1 MKNFTNSISIDYA
14 LVNKLDKDFVKEIIT
29 LLKKINNVD
38 FFDNCTLKFIS
49 AVIHSNDVQT
59 ITYSIYEKDGKDIN
73 ISFKLKNKRYVAT
86 LKNNK
91 NDEFVSIS
99 ASKFDSINSL
109 MFSYLSDFI
118 LIIDY

>member
-49 AVIHSNDVQT
+49 VVIHSNDVQT

-109 MFSYLSDFI
+109 MFSYLLDFI